1 MICFGWFH
9 VWDQGDLKCLRC
21 VEVLGQRGLESRG
34 TCAMWVIVQVENVS
48 TCVVEEADM
57 NDFGVLLSSEND
69 SQGLFIIS
77 RLSWPTFFFKSL
89 LCSSSLLSFI
99 LLYCICSCQQLY
111 FWDAQHACLLKVA
124 PLTSNNLALLGS
136 S

>member
-9 VWDQGDLKCLRC
+9 VWEQGYLKCLEC

-34 TCAMWVIVQVENVS
+34 TGTMWVIVQVENVS

-69 SQGLFIIS
+69 SQGLSIIS
-77 RLSWPTFFFKSL
+77 RLSWPTF
-89 LCSSSLLSFI
+89 SSNHFCPA
-99 LLYCICSCQQLY
+99 LLYFLLLY
-111 FWDAQHACLLKVA
+111 RTVYFHAN
-124 PLTSNNLALLGS
+124 SYYW
-136 S
+136 